1 MEQLSEMLCLDFFFL
16 SKFLCLDWVHDDQ
29 DNDTNVCEE
38 LKKLTKIPIQPKCK
52 IFMEE
57 NSLSV
62 TAHTAGLHLSQNTPT
77 TNCIFVQWRHLMAAS
92 TASSERK
99 IGYSGKLFS
108 CWDLITTLSH
118 SIFIISLRYKWDIF
132 DLQMVI

>member
-1 MEQLSEMLCLDFFFL
+1 MCLDR
-16 SKFLCLDWVHDDQ
+16 VRDDQ
-29 DNDTNVCEE
+29 DNDTDDTDVCEE

-62 TAHTAGLHLSQNTPT
+62 TAHAAGLHLSQNTPT
-77 TNCIFVQWRHLMAAS
+77 TNCIFVQRRHLMAAT

-99 IGYSGKLFS
+99 VGCSGKLFS
-108 CWDLITTLSH
+108 C
-118 SIFIISLRYKWDIF
+118 
-132 DLQMVI
+132 